1 MISYSAFRKKRGFFM
16 DNYIKLDVID
26 MCNSEEVKSRIEC
39 EQMLKEARENSEK
52 RAKANLYKRRL
63 LIAATMLG
71 LIGVGGAKINK
82 QIKLEDGKNALYNE
96 LKKSFNETDYT
107 VVTDLYD
114 TKDGIQFNKK
124 EDPMVKINPEYAV
137 SEVITKAKDNG
148 MSDAEIASVWSL
160 YFGEASYNLTGYEY
174 QNSEEQNN
182 IYLKKYYENKVEDLS
197 KKIGQ

>member
-26 MCNSEEVKSRIEC
+26 MCNSEEVKSRIER